1 MRVTDTHF
9 YFFIRL
15 ANIVGQVT
23 RSPQFWIALL
33 VLAAGAILIALYRQA
48 KLRALDKVIY
58 SRHFS
63 TDGIFVGETL
73 ELIETIRNPGWF
85 PLFRV
90 RVEFFM
96 PGGLTVDGI
105 ECKQH
110 TKVTSIFHIP
120 PHATVQK
127 AHTVRADKREHYHMQ
142 TSFIRY
148 RKTEYTFPSPIDF
161 YAYPN
166 QYDADAS
173 FAPDVYRSGD
183 AIASRKYIEDPFF
196 LSGIRAYR
204 PGDPMR
210 TINFK
215 ASARGFSGGMR
226 QLMSNDYDSSR
237 NYNSMIVLD
246 LTSYSEAPMD
256 ADTQIEIGL
265 RYACYLFCEALRNG
279 GNVGFAANCAVD
291 SSRYIH
297 IPCSSGTMHTK
308 LILEQFAE
316 ISANA
321 KRDYS
326 VNVILQTIVP
336 DLPRGTDVYIITPF
350 VDDKMAGLLHSLR
363 RTGRTVE
370 VILLSG
376 GGQK

>member
-1 MRVTDTHF
+1 MD
-9 YFFIRL
+9 FFVRL
-15 ANIVGQVT
+15 SNFVGRIL
-23 RSPQFWIALL
+23 RSPWFWIALL
-33 VLAAGAILIALYRQA
+33 AAAILGVLITLYRQA
-48 KLRALDKVIY
+48 KLRALDKIIY
-58 SRHFS
+58 NRSFS

-105 ECKQH
+105 ECKKH

-120 PHATVQK
+120 PYATTKKV
-127 AHTVRADKREHYHMQ
+127 HTVRADKREHFRMF
-142 TSFIRY
+142 TSFVRY
-148 RKTEYTFPSPIDF
+148 RDTEYTFDSPIDF

-173 FAPDVYRSGD
+173 FAPDIYHSGD
-183 AIASRKYIEDPFF
+183 SIAARKYIEDPFF

-210 TINFK
+210 SINFK

-237 NYNSMIVLD
+237 NYDAMILLD
-246 LTSYSEAPMD
+246 LTSYSEALMD
-256 ADTQIEIGL
+256 ADAQIEIGL

-279 GNVGFAANCAVD
+279 GNVGFACNCAVED
-291 SSRYIH
+291 TRYIH
-297 IPCSSGTMHTK
+297 IPCSSGTVHTK

-316 ISANA
+316 ISSNA

-326 VNVILQTIVP
+326 VNVILQTIIP
-336 DLPRGTDVYIITPF
+336 ELKRGTDIYLITPH

-363 RTGRTVE
+363 RTGRNVE

-376 GGQK
+376 GDRR

>member
-1 MRVTDTHF
+1 MEF
-9 YFFIRL
+9 LIRL
-15 ANIVGQVT
+15 AGLLGQMV
-23 RSPQFWIALL
+23 RSPAFWLILL
-33 VLAAGAILIALYRQA
+33 VVAAVSVLIFLYRRA
-48 KLRALDKVIY
+48 KLSALDQVVY
-58 SRHFS
+58 TRQFS

-73 ELIETIRNPGWF
+73 ELVETIRNPSWF
-85 PLFRV
+85 PLFGV

-96 PGGLTVDGI
+96 PGGLTVDEL
-105 ECKQH
+105 ECKTH

-120 PHATVQK
+120 PYATIQK
-127 AHTVRADKREHYHMQ
+127 SHTVRADKREHFRMF
-142 TSFIRY
+142 TSYIRY
-148 RKTEYTFPSPIDF
+148 RSTEYTFDSPIDF

-173 FAPDVYRSGD
+173 FAPDIYHAGD
-183 AIASRKYIEDPFF
+183 AIAARKYIEDPFF

-210 TINFK
+210 SINFK

-237 NYNSMIVLD
+237 NYNSMILLD
-246 LTSYSEAPMD
+246 LTSYSEALMD
-256 ADTQIEIGL
+256 AEEQIEFGL
-265 RYACYLFCEALRNG
+265 RYACYLFCEALKNG
-279 GNVGFAANCAVD
+279 GNVGFAANCAVGD
-291 SSRYIH
+291 ERYIYV
-297 IPCSSGTMHTK
+297 PCGNSQAHTK

-316 ISANA
+316 ISINA

-336 DLPRGTDVYIITPF
+336 ELARGTDIYLITPF
-350 VDDKMAGLLHSLR
+350 VDDKMAGLLRSLR
-363 RTGRTVE
+363 QMGKNVE

-376 GGQK
+376 GGYR

>member
-1 MRVTDTHF
+1 ME
-9 YFFIRL
+9 FFIRL
-15 ANIVGQVT
+15 SRFVGRILQ
-23 RSPQFWIALL
+23 SPWFWITLLSSALFGVL
-33 VLAAGAILIALYRQA
+33 VTLYRQA
-48 KLRALDKVIY
+48 KLRALDKIVY
-58 SRHFS
+58 NRSFS

-73 ELIETIRNPGWF
+73 ELIETIRNPSWF

-105 ECKQH
+105 ECKKH
-110 TKVTSIFHIP
+110 TKVTSIFNIP
-120 PHATVQK
+120 PYATAKQV
-127 AHTVRADKREHYHMQ
+127 HTVRADKREHFRMY
-142 TSFIRY
+142 TSFVRY
-148 RKTEYTFPSPIDF
+148 RKTEYSFDSPIDF

-173 FAPDVYRSGD
+173 FAPDIYHSGD
-183 AIASRKYIEDPFF
+183 SIAARKYIEDPFF

-210 TINFK
+210 SINFK

-237 NYNSMIVLD
+237 NYDTMILLD
-246 LTSYSEAPMD
+246 LTSYSEALMD
-256 ADTQIEIGL
+256 ADAQIEIGL

-279 GNVGFAANCAVD
+279 GNVGFATNCAVED
-291 SSRYIH
+291 TRYIH
-297 IPCSSGTMHTK
+297 IPCSSGTVHTK

-316 ISANA
+316 ISSNA

-326 VNVILQTIVP
+326 PSVILQTIVP
-336 DLPRGTDVYIITPF
+336 ELPRGTDVYLITPH
-350 VDDKMAGLLHSLR
+350 VDDKMAGLLHALR
-363 RTGRTVE
+363 RTGRNIE

-376 GGQK
+376 GAR

>member
-1 MRVTDTHF
+1 ME
-9 YFFIRL
+9 FFIRL
-15 ANIVGQVT
+15 TAFVGRIVT
-23 RSPQFWIALL
+23 SLWFWLALL
-33 VLAAGAILIALYRQA
+33 LGAIIWGLIVLYRQA
-48 KLRALDKVIY
+48 KLRALDKIAY
-58 SRHFS
+58 SRQFS

-73 ELIETIRNPGWF
+73 DLIETIRNPSWF

-90 RVEFFM
+90 RVEFFV

-105 ECKQH
+105 ECRQH

-120 PHATVQK
+120 SYATVQK
-127 AHTVRADKREHYHMQ
+127 VHKVQADKREHFRMH

-148 RKTEYTFPSPIDF
+148 RDTEYSFDAPIHF

-173 FAPDVYRSGD
+173 FAPDMYHAGEM
-183 AIASRKYIEDPFF
+183 IASRKYIEDPFF

-210 TINFK
+210 AINFK

-237 NYNSMIVLD
+237 NYNSMILLD
-246 LTSYSEAPMD
+246 LSSYTEATIRD
-256 ADTQIEIGL
+256 DEQIEVGL

-279 GNVGFAANCAVD
+279 GNVGFATNCSVGD
-291 SSRYIH
+291 TRYIH
-297 IPCSSGTMHTK
+297 VPCGSGPAHTK

-316 ISANA
+316 ISTNG

-336 DLPRGTDVYIITPF
+336 ELKRGTDIYLITPH

-363 RTGRTVE
+363 RTGRNVE

-376 GGQK
+376 GGHK

>member
-1 MRVTDTHF
+1 MDFFVRLSAFAGRIVT
-9 YFFIRL
+9 
-15 ANIVGQVT
+15 
-23 RSPQFWIALL
+23 SPWFWLALL
-33 VLAAGAILIALYRQA
+33 ATAVCWILVILYRQA
-48 KLRALDKVIY
+48 KLRALDKISY
-58 SRHFS
+58 NRHFS

-73 ELIETIRNPGWF
+73 ELVETIHNPSWF

-96 PGGLTVDGI
+96 PGGLTVDNI
-105 ECKQH
+105 ECRQH

-120 PHATVQK
+120 PHSTTQK
-127 AHTVRADKREHYHMQ
+127 THKVRADKREHFRMH
-142 TSFIRY
+142 TSFVRY
-148 RKTEYTFPSPIDF
+148 RDIEYTFDSHIDF

-173 FAPDVYRSGD
+173 FAPDVYHAGEMV
-183 AIASRKYIEDPFF
+183 ASRKYIEDPFF

-210 TINFK
+210 SINFK

-237 NYNSMIVLD
+237 NYNSMILLD
-246 LTSYSEAPMD
+246 LTSYSEALMNVD
-256 ADTQIEIGL
+256 AQIEIGL
-265 RYACYLFCEALRNG
+265 RYACYIFCEALRNG
-279 GNVGFAANCAVD
+279 GNVGFATNCAVD
-291 SSRYIH
+291 DARYIH
-297 IPCSSGTMHTK
+297 IPCSSGTVHTK

-316 ISANA
+316 ISSNA

-336 DLPRGTDVYIITPF
+336 ELARGTDIYLITPH
-350 VDDKMAGLLHSLR
+350 VDEKMAGLLHSLQR
-363 RTGRTVE
+363 SGRNVE
-370 VILLSG
+370 IILLSG
-376 GGQK
+376 GDRR

>member
-1 MRVTDTHF
+1 MIEFFVRLVGFVGRV
-9 YFFIRL
+9 I
-15 ANIVGQVT
+15 
-23 RSPQFWIALL
+23 RSPWFWIALL
-33 VLAAGAILIALYRQA
+33 VGGICWLLVSLYHRA
-48 KLRALDKVIY
+48 KLHALDQIIY
-58 SRHFS
+58 NRHFS

-96 PGGLTVDGI
+96 PAGLTVDEI
-105 ECKQH
+105 ECKKH

-120 PHATVQK
+120 PYATVQK
-127 AHTVRADKREHYHMQ
+127 SHTVRADKREHFRMY
-142 TSFIRY
+142 TSYINY
-148 RKTEYTFPSPIDF
+148 RSTEYTFDSPIHF

-173 FAPDVYRSGD
+173 FAPDIFHAGESV
-183 AIASRKYIEDPFF
+183 ASRKYIEDPFF

-210 TINFK
+210 AINFK

-237 NYNSMIVLD
+237 NYNSMILLD
-246 LTSYSEAPMD
+246 LTAYSEAPMD
-256 ADTQIEIGL
+256 AEEQIEFGL

-279 GNVGFAANCAVD
+279 GNVGFAANCATGND
-291 SSRYIH
+291 RYIH
-297 IPCSSGTMHTK
+297 VPCSSGTMHTK

-316 ISANA
+316 ISINA

-336 DLPRGTDVYIITPF
+336 ELSRGTDIYLITPH

-363 RTGRTVE
+363 RIGRNVE

-376 GGQK
+376 GAS